1 MDNLI
6 SYNELFFYLGL
17 SAIVIH
23 EMDAVRCKEW
33 RIFPGL
39 SLLNDARGF
48 KLFMLAHVPLF
59 YFLFW
64 GLIGHGDNAQ
74 LKFGLDVFFIT
85 HVGLHLLFLRH
96 KKNEF
101 KDAVS
106 WTIIISAG
114 LFGLMDILVK
124 M

>member
-1 MDNLI
+1 MNNKI
-6 SYNELFFYLGL
+6 FFYLGL
-17 SAIVIH
+17 SAIIIH

-39 SLLNDARGF
+39 SFLDDNRGF
-48 KLFMLAHVPLF
+48 KIFMIAHVPLF

-64 GLIGHGDNAQ
+64 GLMAQ
-74 LKFGLDVFFIT
+74 SDSSQLNFGLDICFIV

-101 KDAVS
+101 KDSVS
-106 WTIIISAG
+106 WTVVLSAG
-114 LFGLMDILVK
+114 LFGLIDILI
-124 M
+124 